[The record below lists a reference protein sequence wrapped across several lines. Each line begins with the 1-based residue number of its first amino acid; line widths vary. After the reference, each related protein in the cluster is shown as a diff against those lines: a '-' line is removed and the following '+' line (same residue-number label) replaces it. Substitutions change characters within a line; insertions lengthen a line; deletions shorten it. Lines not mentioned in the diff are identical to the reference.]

1 MIGVSGL
8 LACFFFCVSVFI
20 TQSCWVN

>member
-1 MIGVSGL
+1 MEISGL
-8 LACFFFCVSVFI
+8 LACLFFCIPVFI